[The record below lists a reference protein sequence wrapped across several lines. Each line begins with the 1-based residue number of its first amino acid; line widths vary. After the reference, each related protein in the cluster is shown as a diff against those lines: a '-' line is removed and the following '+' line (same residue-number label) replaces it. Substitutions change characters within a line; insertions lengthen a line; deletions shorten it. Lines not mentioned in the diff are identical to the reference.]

1 MRIVFVIGTSTGG
14 VGTHVHALA
23 RDLAAAGHEV
33 GVIGPA
39 ATDEHF
45 GFSLLPRVR
54 FGVLELGT
62 GIGASDA
69 ALIRRQRIL
78 LRSFAP
84 DIVHAHGFRA
94 GLITLLTLRT
104 VRARPEFVLSLHNQ
118 ASGQGLRGKVEARV
132 ETMLARGADLVL
144 GASSD
149 LVDRARELGAHDAR
163 FLPAAAPHVEQ
174 IPAEAAAATRAEL
187 AAEYG
192 FDEGALIVLAVG
204 RVAPQKNY
212 PMLIRAIGRLGEER
226 ASPASGRA
234 DEASHPA
241 QVVVLI
247 AGAADESVLAQL
259 QAQYESLR
267 TQRGSDSAQRDSDGA
282 QRDSGSAQR
291 GSGSAQYA
299 EAAAASAIP
308 ALHFLGPRDDIA
320 ELAAAADIY
329 ALTSVWEARA
339 LVLQEALISGR
350 AIVATATGGTAE
362 LVGDAG
368 ILIDH
373 DDDAAF
379 AAAVAELAVD
389 PARRAELGRRAAARG
404 AELPDEKE
412 VAEELAGLYT
422 ELGSAQVG

>member
-1 MRIVFVIGTSTGG
+1 MRIVFTIGTSTGG

-23 RDLAAAGHEV
+23 RDLAAAGHEI

-45 GFSLLPRVR
+45 GFSLLPGVR

-69 ALIRRQRIL
+69 ALVRRQRTL

-84 DIVHAHGFRA
+84 QIVHAHGFRA

-104 VRARPEFVLSLHNQ
+104 LKTRPKFVLSLHNQ
-118 ASGQGLRGKVEARV
+118 ASGQGLRGRVETRV

-144 GASSD
+144 GASTD
-149 LVDRARELGAHDAR
+149 LVDRARELGAQTAR
-163 FLPAAAPHVEQ
+163 FLPAAAPEVT
-174 IPAEAAAATRAEL
+174 PVSAEAAAATRASL
-187 AAEYG
+187 AKE
-192 FDEGALIVLAVG
+192 FDFDPGALIVLAVG
-204 RVAPQKNY
+204 RVAKQKNY
-212 PMLIRAIGRLGEER
+212 PMLVRALVRLGGENHQGEIV
-226 ASPASGRA
+226 A
-234 DEASHPA
+234 
-241 QVVVLI
+241 LI
-247 AGAADESVLAQL
+247 AGAADEEVLDDVR
-259 QAQYESLR
+259 AQY
-267 TQRGSDSAQRDSDGA
+267 DD
-282 QRDSGSAQR
+282 
-291 GSGSAQYA
+291 
-299 EAAAASAIP
+299 AAAASAIP

-339 LVLQEALISGR
+339 LVLQEALMTGK
-350 AIVATATGGTAE
+350 AIVATATGGSAE

-368 ILIDH
+368 MLIDH

-389 PARRAELGRRAAARG
+389 PARRAELGARARARG
-404 AELPDEKE
+404 GELPDERE

-422 ELGSAQVG
+422 ELLSAQVG

>member
-1 MRIVFVIGTSTGG
+1 MRIVFTIGTSTGG

-23 RDLAAAGHEV
+23 RDLAAAGHEI

-45 GFSLLPRVR
+45 GFSLLPGVR

-69 ALIRRQRIL
+69 ALVRRQRTL
-78 LRSFAP
+78 LRSFSP
-84 DIVHAHGFRA
+84 QIVHAHGFRA

-104 VRARPEFVLSLHNQ
+104 LKTRPKFVLSHHNQ
-118 ASGQGLRGKVEARV
+118 ASGQGLRGRVETRV

-144 GASSD
+144 GASTD
-149 LVDRARELGAHDAR
+149 LVDRARELGAQTAR
-163 FLPAAAPHVEQ
+163 FLPAAAPEVT
-174 IPAEAAAATRAEL
+174 PVSAEAAAATRASL
-187 AAEYG
+187 AKE
-192 FDEGALIVLAVG
+192 FDFDPGALIVLAVG
-204 RVAPQKNY
+204 RVAKQKNY
-212 PMLIRAIGRLGEER
+212 PMLVRALVRLGEENHQGEIV
-226 ASPASGRA
+226 A
-234 DEASHPA
+234 
-241 QVVVLI
+241 LI
-247 AGAADESVLAQL
+247 AGAADEEVLADVR
-259 QAQYESLR
+259 AQY
-267 TQRGSDSAQRDSDGA
+267 DD
-282 QRDSGSAQR
+282 
-291 GSGSAQYA
+291 
-299 EAAAASAIP
+299 AAAASAIP

-339 LVLQEALISGR
+339 LVLQEALMTGK
-350 AIVATATGGTAE
+350 AIVATATGGSAE

-389 PARRAELGRRAAARG
+389 PARRAELGARARARG
-404 AELPDEKE
+404 AELPDERE

-422 ELGSAQVG
+422 ELVPAQVG

>member
-1 MRIVFVIGTSTGG
+1 MRIVFTIGTSTVG

-23 RDLAAAGHEV
+23 RDLAAARHEI

-45 GFSLLPRVR
+45 GFSLLPGVR

-69 ALIRRQRIL
+69 ALIRRQRTL

-84 DIVHAHGFRA
+84 QIVHAHGFRA

-104 VRARPEFVLSLHNQ
+104 LKSRPKFVLSLHNQ
-118 ASGQGLRGKVEARV
+118 ASGQGLRGRVETRV
-132 ETMLARGADLVL
+132 ETMLARGTDLVL
-144 GASSD
+144 GASTD
-149 LVDRARELGAHDAR
+149 LVDRARELGAQTAR
-163 FLPAAAPHVEQ
+163 FLPAAAPEVT
-174 IPAEAAAATRAEL
+174 PVSAEAAAATRANL
-187 AAEYG
+187 AEE
-192 FDEGALIVLAVG
+192 FDFDPGALIVLAVG
-204 RVAPQKNY
+204 RVAKQKNY
-212 PMLIRAIGRLGEER
+212 PMLVRALARLGEGNR
-226 ASPASGRA
+226 Q
-234 DEASHPA
+234 A
-241 QVVVLI
+241 QWNRQNEGNRQTEGNQPSEIVALI
-247 AGAADESVLAQL
+247 AGAADDEVLAEVR
-259 QAQYESLR
+259 AQY
-267 TQRGSDSAQRDSDGA
+267 DD
-282 QRDSGSAQR
+282 
-291 GSGSAQYA
+291 
-299 EAAAASAIP
+299 AAAASAIP

-339 LVLQEALISGR
+339 LVLQEALISGK
-350 AIVATATGGTAE
+350 AIVATATGGSAE

-379 AAAVAELAVD
+379 AEAVAELAVD
-389 PARRAELGRRAAARG
+389 PARRAELGTRARARG
-404 AELPDEKE
+404 AELPDERE

-422 ELGSAQVG
+422 ELVSAQVG

>member
-1 MRIVFVIGTSTGG
+1 MRIVFTIGTSTGG

-23 RDLAAAGHEV
+23 RDLAAAGHEI

-45 GFSLLPRVR
+45 GFSLLPGVR

-69 ALIRRQRIL
+69 ALIRRQRTL
-78 LRSFAP
+78 LRSFSP
-84 DIVHAHGFRA
+84 QIVHAHGFRA

-104 VRARPEFVLSLHNQ
+104 LKTPPKFVLSLHNQ
-118 ASGQGLRGKVEARV
+118 ASGQGLRGRVETRV

-144 GASSD
+144 GASTD
-149 LVDRARELGAHDAR
+149 LVDRARELGAQTAR
-163 FLPAAAPHVEQ
+163 FLPAAAPEVT
-174 IPAEAAAATRAEL
+174 PVSVEAAAATRARL
-187 AAEYG
+187 AEE
-192 FDEGALIVLAVG
+192 FDFDPGALIVLAVG
-204 RVAPQKNY
+204 RVAKQKNY
-212 PMLIRAIGRLGEER
+212 PMLVRALGRIGEENHQGEIV
-226 ASPASGRA
+226 A
-234 DEASHPA
+234 
-241 QVVVLI
+241 LI
-247 AGAADESVLAQL
+247 AGAADEEVLADVR
-259 QAQYESLR
+259 AQY
-267 TQRGSDSAQRDSDGA
+267 DD
-282 QRDSGSAQR
+282 
-291 GSGSAQYA
+291 
-299 EAAAASAIP
+299 AAAASAIP

-339 LVLQEALISGR
+339 LVLQEALISGK
-350 AIVATATGGTAE
+350 AIVATATGGSAE

-389 PARRAELGRRAAARG
+389 PARRAELGTRARARG
-404 AELPDEKE
+404 GELPDERE

-422 ELGSAQVG
+422 ELVPAQVG

>member
-1 MRIVFVIGTSTGG
+1 MRIVFAIGTSTGG

-23 RDLAAAGHEV
+23 RDLAAAGHEI

-45 GFSLLPRVR
+45 GFSLLPGVR

-69 ALIRRQRIL
+69 ALVRRQRTL

-84 DIVHAHGFRA
+84 QIVHAHGFRA
-94 GLITLLTLRT
+94 GFITLLTLRT
-104 VRARPEFVLSLHNQ
+104 LKTRPKFVLSLHNQ
-118 ASGQGLRGKVEARV
+118 ASGQGLRGRVETRV

-144 GASSD
+144 GASTD
-149 LVDRARELGAHDAR
+149 LVDRARELGAQSAR
-163 FLPAAAPHVEQ
+163 FLPAAAPEVTQ
-174 IPAEAAAATRAEL
+174 VSAEAAAATRAGL
-187 AAEYG
+187 AEE
-192 FDEGALIVLAVG
+192 FDFDPGALIVLAVG
-204 RVAPQKNY
+204 RVARQKNY
-212 PMLIRAIGRLGEER
+212 PMLVRALARLGAGDRQGEIV
-226 ASPASGRA
+226 A
-234 DEASHPA
+234 
-241 QVVVLI
+241 LI
-247 AGAADESVLAQL
+247 AGAADDQVLADV
-259 QAQYESLR
+259 R
-267 TQRGSDSAQRDSDGA
+267 
-282 QRDSGSAQR
+282 
-291 GSGSAQYA
+291 AQYA

-308 ALHFLGPRDDIA
+308 ALHFLGPRDNVA

-339 LVLQEALISGR
+339 LVLQEALMTGK

-368 ILIDH
+368 MLIDD

-389 PARRAELGRRAAARG
+389 PARRAELGTRARARG
-404 AELPDEKE
+404 AELPAERE

-422 ELGSAQVG
+422 ELVSAQVG

>member
-1 MRIVFVIGTSTGG
+1 MRIVFTIGTSTGG

-23 RDLAAAGHEV
+23 RDLAAAGHEI

-45 GFSLLPRVR
+45 GFSLLPGVR

-69 ALIRRQRIL
+69 ALIRRQRTL

-84 DIVHAHGFRA
+84 QIVHAHGFRA

-104 VRARPEFVLSLHNQ
+104 LKSRPKFVLSLHNQ
-118 ASGQGLRGKVEARV
+118 ASGQGLRGRVETRV
-132 ETMLARGADLVL
+132 ETMLARGTDLVL
-144 GASSD
+144 GASTD
-149 LVDRARELGAHDAR
+149 LVDRARELGAQTAR
-163 FLPAAAPHVEQ
+163 FLPAAAPEVT
-174 IPAEAAAATRAEL
+174 PVSAEAAAATRANL
-187 AAEYG
+187 AEE
-192 FDEGALIVLAVG
+192 FDFDPGALIVLAVG
-204 RVAPQKNY
+204 RVAKQKNY
-212 PMLIRAIGRLGEER
+212 PMLVRALARLGEGNR
-226 ASPASGRA
+226 Q
-234 DEASHPA
+234 A
-241 QVVVLI
+241 QGNRQNEGNRQTEGNQPSEIVALI
-247 AGAADESVLAQL
+247 AGAADDEVLAEVR
-259 QAQYESLR
+259 AQY
-267 TQRGSDSAQRDSDGA
+267 DD
-282 QRDSGSAQR
+282 
-291 GSGSAQYA
+291 
-299 EAAAASAIP
+299 AAAASAIP

-339 LVLQEALISGR
+339 LVLQEALISGK
-350 AIVATATGGTAE
+350 AIVATATGGSAE

-379 AAAVAELAVD
+379 AEAVAELAVD
-389 PARRAELGRRAAARG
+389 PARRAELGTRARARG
-404 AELPDEKE
+404 AELPDERE

-422 ELGSAQVG
+422 ELVSAQVG

>member
-1 MRIVFVIGTSTGG
+1 MRIVFTIGTSTGG

-23 RDLAAAGHEV
+23 RDLAAAGHEI

-45 GFSLLPRVR
+45 GFSLLPGVR

-69 ALIRRQRIL
+69 ALIRRQRTL

-84 DIVHAHGFRA
+84 QIVHAHGFRA

-104 VRARPEFVLSLHNQ
+104 LKSRPKFVLSLHNQ
-118 ASGQGLRGKVEARV
+118 ASGQGLRGRVETRV
-132 ETMLARGADLVL
+132 ETMLARGTDLVL
-144 GASSD
+144 GASTD
-149 LVDRARELGAHDAR
+149 LVDRARELGAQTAR
-163 FLPAAAPHVEQ
+163 FLPAAAPEVT
-174 IPAEAAAATRAEL
+174 PVSAEAAAATRANL
-187 AAEYG
+187 AEE
-192 FDEGALIVLAVG
+192 FDFDPGALIVLAVG
-204 RVAPQKNY
+204 RVAKQKNY
-212 PMLIRAIGRLGEER
+212 PMLVRALARLGEGNR
-226 ASPASGRA
+226 Q
-234 DEASHPA
+234 A
-241 QVVVLI
+241 QGNRQNEGNRQTEGNQPSEIVALI
-247 AGAADESVLAQL
+247 AGAADDELLAEVR
-259 QAQYESLR
+259 AQY
-267 TQRGSDSAQRDSDGA
+267 DD
-282 QRDSGSAQR
+282 
-291 GSGSAQYA
+291 
-299 EAAAASAIP
+299 AAAASAIP

-339 LVLQEALISGR
+339 LVLQEALISGK
-350 AIVATATGGTAE
+350 AIVATATGGSAE

-379 AAAVAELAVD
+379 AEAVAELAVD
-389 PARRAELGRRAAARG
+389 PARRAELGTRARARG
-404 AELPDEKE
+404 AELPDERE

-422 ELGSAQVG
+422 ELVSAQVG

>member
-23 RDLAAAGHEV
+23 RDLSAAGHEI

-45 GFSLLPRVR
+45 GFSLLPGVR

-69 ALIRRQRIL
+69 ALVRRQRTL

-84 DIVHAHGFRA
+84 QIVHAHGFRA

-104 VRARPEFVLSLHNQ
+104 LKTRPTFVLSLHNQ
-118 ASGQGLRGKVEARV
+118 ASGQGLRGRVETRV

-144 GASSD
+144 GASTD
-149 LVDRARELGAHDAR
+149 LVDRARELGAQTAR
-163 FLPAAAPHVEQ
+163 FLPAAAPEVTQ
-174 IPAEAAAATRAEL
+174 VSAEAAAATRAGL
-187 AAEYG
+187 AEE
-192 FDEGALIVLAVG
+192 FDFDPGALIVLAVG
-204 RVAPQKNY
+204 RVARQKNY
-212 PMLIRAIGRLGEER
+212 PMLVRALARLGAGDR
-226 ASPASGRA
+226 QGGIVA
-234 DEASHPA
+234 
-241 QVVVLI
+241 LI
-247 AGAADESVLAQL
+247 AGAADDEVLADV
-259 QAQYESLR
+259 R
-267 TQRGSDSAQRDSDGA
+267 
-282 QRDSGSAQR
+282 
-291 GSGSAQYA
+291 AQYA
-299 EAAAASAIP
+299 DAAAASAIP
-308 ALHFLGPRDDIA
+308 ALHFLGPRDDVA

-339 LVLQEALISGR
+339 LVLQEALMTGK

-368 ILIDH
+368 MLIDH

-389 PARRAELGRRAAARG
+389 PARRAELGTRARARG
-404 AELPDEKE
+404 AELPDERE

-422 ELGSAQVG
+422 ELVSAQVG

>member
-1 MRIVFVIGTSTGG
+1 MRIVFTIGTSTGG

-23 RDLAAAGHEV
+23 RDLAAAGHEI

-45 GFSLLPRVR
+45 GFSLLPGVR

-69 ALIRRQRIL
+69 ALIRRQRTL

-84 DIVHAHGFRA
+84 QIVHAHGFRA

-104 VRARPEFVLSLHNQ
+104 LRTRPKFVLSLHNQ
-118 ASGQGLRGKVEARV
+118 ASGQGLRGRVETRV

-144 GASSD
+144 GASTD
-149 LVDRARELGAHDAR
+149 LVDRARELGAQDAR
-163 FLPAAAPHVEQ
+163 FLPAAAPEVTHVS
-174 IPAEAAAATRAEL
+174 AEAAAAARAGL
-187 AAEYG
+187 AEE
-192 FDEGALIVLAVG
+192 FDFDPGALIVLAVG
-204 RVAPQKNY
+204 RVAEQKNY
-212 PMLIRAIGRLGEER
+212 PMLVRGLVRLGEGNR
-226 ASPASGRA
+226 QATGNPQR
-234 DEASHPA
+234 EANRQGEIVA
-241 QVVVLI
+241 LI
-247 AGAADESVLAQL
+247 AGAADDEVLAKV
-259 QAQYESLR
+259 R
-267 TQRGSDSAQRDSDGA
+267 
-282 QRDSGSAQR
+282 
-291 GSGSAQYA
+291 AQYA
-299 EAAAASAIP
+299 GAAAASAIP
-308 ALHFLGPRDDIA
+308 ALHFLGPRDDIS
-320 ELAAAADIY
+320 ELAAAADVF

-339 LVLQEALISGR
+339 LVLQEALMTGK
-350 AIVATATGGTAE
+350 AIVATATGGSAE

-389 PARRAELGRRAAARG
+389 PARRAELGARARARG
-404 AELPDEKE
+404 AELPEERE

-422 ELGSAQVG
+422 ELVSAQVG

>member
-1 MRIVFVIGTSTGG
+1 MRIVFTIGTSTGG

-23 RDLAAAGHEV
+23 RDLAAAGHEI

-45 GFSLLPRVR
+45 GFSLLPGVR

-69 ALIRRQRIL
+69 ALIRRQRTL

-84 DIVHAHGFRA
+84 QIVHAHGFRA

-104 VRARPEFVLSLHNQ
+104 LKSRPKFVLSLHNQ
-118 ASGQGLRGKVEARV
+118 ASGQGLRGRVETRV
-132 ETMLARGADLVL
+132 ETMLARGTDLVL
-144 GASSD
+144 GASTD
-149 LVDRARELGAHDAR
+149 LVDRARELGAQTAR
-163 FLPAAAPHVEQ
+163 FLPAAAPGVT
-174 IPAEAAAATRAEL
+174 PVSAEAAAATRANL
-187 AAEYG
+187 AEE
-192 FDEGALIVLAVG
+192 FDFDPGALIVLAVG
-204 RVAPQKNY
+204 RVAKQKNY
-212 PMLIRAIGRLGEER
+212 PMLVRALARLGEGNR
-226 ASPASGRA
+226 Q
-234 DEASHPA
+234 A
-241 QVVVLI
+241 QGNRQNEGNRQTEGNQPSEIVALI
-247 AGAADESVLAQL
+247 AGAADDEVLAEVR
-259 QAQYESLR
+259 AQY
-267 TQRGSDSAQRDSDGA
+267 DD
-282 QRDSGSAQR
+282 
-291 GSGSAQYA
+291 
-299 EAAAASAIP
+299 AAAASAIP

-339 LVLQEALISGR
+339 LVLQEALISGK
-350 AIVATATGGTAE
+350 AIVATATGGSAE

-379 AAAVAELAVD
+379 AEAVAELAVD
-389 PARRAELGRRAAARG
+389 HARRAELGTRARARG
-404 AELPDEKE
+404 AELPDERE

-422 ELGSAQVG
+422 ELVSAQVG

>member
-1 MRIVFVIGTSTGG
+1 MRIVFTIGTSTGG

-23 RDLAAAGHEV
+23 RDLAAAGHEI

-45 GFSLLPRVR
+45 GFSLLPGVR

-69 ALIRRQRIL
+69 ALIRRQRTL

-84 DIVHAHGFRA
+84 QIVHAHGFRA

-104 VRARPEFVLSLHNQ
+104 LKSRPKFVLSLHNQ
-118 ASGQGLRGKVEARV
+118 ASGQGLRGRVETRV
-132 ETMLARGADLVL
+132 ETMLARGTDLVL
-144 GASSD
+144 GASTD
-149 LVDRARELGAHDAR
+149 LVDRARELGAQTAR
-163 FLPAAAPHVEQ
+163 FLPAAAPEVT
-174 IPAEAAAATRAEL
+174 PVSAGAAAATRANL
-187 AAEYG
+187 AEE
-192 FDEGALIVLAVG
+192 FDFDPGALIVLAVG
-204 RVAPQKNY
+204 RVAKQKNY
-212 PMLIRAIGRLGEER
+212 PMLVRALARLGEGNR
-226 ASPASGRA
+226 Q
-234 DEASHPA
+234 A
-241 QVVVLI
+241 QGNRQNEGNRQTEGNQPSEIVALI
-247 AGAADESVLAQL
+247 AGAADDEVLAEVR
-259 QAQYESLR
+259 AQY
-267 TQRGSDSAQRDSDGA
+267 DD
-282 QRDSGSAQR
+282 
-291 GSGSAQYA
+291 
-299 EAAAASAIP
+299 AAAASAIP

-339 LVLQEALISGR
+339 LVLQEALISGK
-350 AIVATATGGTAE
+350 AIVATATGGSAE

-379 AAAVAELAVD
+379 AEAVAELAVD
-389 PARRAELGRRAAARG
+389 PARRAELGTRARARG
-404 AELPDEKE
+404 AELPDERE

-422 ELGSAQVG
+422 ELVSAQVG

>member
-1 MRIVFVIGTSTGG
+1 MRIVFTIGTSTGG

-23 RDLAAAGHEV
+23 RDLAAAGHEI

-45 GFSLLPRVR
+45 GFSLLPGVR

-69 ALIRRQRIL
+69 ALIRRQRTL

-84 DIVHAHGFRA
+84 QIVHAHGFRA

-104 VRARPEFVLSLHNQ
+104 LRTRPKFVLSLHNQ
-118 ASGQGLRGKVEARV
+118 ASGQGLRGRVETRV

-144 GASSD
+144 GASTD
-149 LVDRARELGAHDAR
+149 LVDRARELGAQDAR
-163 FLPAAAPHVEQ
+163 FLPAAAPEVTHVS
-174 IPAEAAAATRAEL
+174 AEVAAAARAGL
-187 AAEYG
+187 AEE
-192 FDEGALIVLAVG
+192 FDFDPGALIVLAVG
-204 RVAPQKNY
+204 RVAEQKNY
-212 PMLIRAIGRLGEER
+212 PMLVRGLARLGEGNR
-226 ASPASGRA
+226 QATGNPQR
-234 DEASHPA
+234 EANRQGEIVA
-241 QVVVLI
+241 LI
-247 AGAADESVLAQL
+247 AGAADDEVLAKV
-259 QAQYESLR
+259 R
-267 TQRGSDSAQRDSDGA
+267 
-282 QRDSGSAQR
+282 
-291 GSGSAQYA
+291 AQYA
-299 EAAAASAIP
+299 GAAAASAIP
-308 ALHFLGPRDDIA
+308 ALHFLGPRDDIS
-320 ELAAAADIY
+320 ELAAAADVF

-339 LVLQEALISGR
+339 LVLQEALMTGK
-350 AIVATATGGTAE
+350 AIVATATGGSAE

-389 PARRAELGRRAAARG
+389 PARRAELGARARARG
-404 AELPDEKE
+404 AELPDERE

-422 ELGSAQVG
+422 ELVSAQVG

>member
-1 MRIVFVIGTSTGG
+1 MRIVFTIGTSTGG

-23 RDLAAAGHEV
+23 RDLAAAGHEI

-45 GFSLLPRVR
+45 GFSLLPGVR

-69 ALIRRQRIL
+69 ALIRRQRTL

-84 DIVHAHGFRA
+84 QIVHAHGFRA

-104 VRARPEFVLSLHNQ
+104 LKSRPKFVLSLHNQ
-118 ASGQGLRGKVEARV
+118 ASGQGLRGRVETRV
-132 ETMLARGADLVL
+132 ETMLARGTDLVL
-144 GASSD
+144 GASTD
-149 LVDRARELGAHDAR
+149 LVDRARELGAQTAR
-163 FLPAAAPHVEQ
+163 FLPAAAPEVT
-174 IPAEAAAATRAEL
+174 PVSAEAAAATRANL
-187 AAEYG
+187 AEE
-192 FDEGALIVLAVG
+192 FDFDPGALIVLAVG
-204 RVAPQKNY
+204 RVAKQKNY
-212 PMLIRAIGRLGEER
+212 PMLVRALARLGEGNR
-226 ASPASGRA
+226 Q
-234 DEASHPA
+234 A
-241 QVVVLI
+241 QGNRQNKGNRQTEGNQPSEIVALI
-247 AGAADESVLAQL
+247 AGAADDEVLAEVR
-259 QAQYESLR
+259 AQY
-267 TQRGSDSAQRDSDGA
+267 DD
-282 QRDSGSAQR
+282 
-291 GSGSAQYA
+291 
-299 EAAAASAIP
+299 AAAASAIP

-339 LVLQEALISGR
+339 LVLQEALISGK
-350 AIVATATGGTAE
+350 AIVATATGGSAE

-379 AAAVAELAVD
+379 AEAVAELAVD
-389 PARRAELGRRAAARG
+389 PARRAELGTRARARG
-404 AELPDEKE
+404 AELPDERE

-422 ELGSAQVG
+422 ELVSAQVG

>member
-1 MRIVFVIGTSTGG
+1 MRIVFTIGTSTGG

-23 RDLAAAGHEV
+23 RDLAAAGHEI

-45 GFSLLPRVR
+45 GFSLLPGVR

-69 ALIRRQRIL
+69 ALVRRQRTL
-78 LRSFAP
+78 LRSFSP
-84 DIVHAHGFRA
+84 QIVHAHGFRA

-104 VRARPEFVLSLHNQ
+104 LKTRLKFVLSLHNQ
-118 ASGQGLRGKVEARV
+118 ASGQGLRGRVETRV

-144 GASSD
+144 GASTD
-149 LVDRARELGAHDAR
+149 LVDRARELGAQTAR
-163 FLPAAAPHVEQ
+163 FLPAAAPEVT
-174 IPAEAAAATRAEL
+174 PVSAEAAAATRASL
-187 AAEYG
+187 AKE
-192 FDEGALIVLAVG
+192 FDFDPGALIVLAVG
-204 RVAPQKNY
+204 RVAKQKNY
-212 PMLIRAIGRLGEER
+212 PMLVRALVRLGEENHQGEIV
-226 ASPASGRA
+226 A
-234 DEASHPA
+234 
-241 QVVVLI
+241 LI
-247 AGAADESVLAQL
+247 AGAADEEVLADVR
-259 QAQYESLR
+259 AQY
-267 TQRGSDSAQRDSDGA
+267 DD
-282 QRDSGSAQR
+282 
-291 GSGSAQYA
+291 
-299 EAAAASAIP
+299 AAAASAIP

-339 LVLQEALISGR
+339 LVLQEALMTGK
-350 AIVATATGGTAE
+350 AIVATGTGGSAE

-389 PARRAELGRRAAARG
+389 PARRAELGARARARG
-404 AELPDEKE
+404 AELPDERE

-422 ELGSAQVG
+422 ELVPAQVG

>member
-1 MRIVFVIGTSTGG
+1 MRIVFTIGTSTGG

-23 RDLAAAGHEV
+23 RDLAAAGHEI

-45 GFSLLPRVR
+45 GFSLLPGVR

-69 ALIRRQRIL
+69 ALIRRQRTL

-84 DIVHAHGFRA
+84 QIVHAHGFRA

-104 VRARPEFVLSLHNQ
+104 LKTRPMFVLSLHNQ
-118 ASGQGLRGKVEARV
+118 ASGQGLRGRVETRV

-144 GASSD
+144 GASTD
-149 LVDRARELGAHDAR
+149 LVDRARELGAQNAR
-163 FLPAAAPHVEQ
+163 FVPAAAPEVT
-174 IPAEAAAATRAEL
+174 PVSAEAAAATRANL
-187 AAEYG
+187 AEE
-192 FDEGALIVLAVG
+192 FDFDPGALIVLAVG
-204 RVAPQKNY
+204 RVAKQKNY
-212 PMLIRAIGRLGEER
+212 PMLVRALARLGEGNR
-226 ASPASGRA
+226 Q
-234 DEASHPA
+234 A
-241 QVVVLI
+241 QGNRQNEGNRQTEGNQPSEIVALI
-247 AGAADESVLAQL
+247 AGAADDEVLAEVR
-259 QAQYESLR
+259 AQY
-267 TQRGSDSAQRDSDGA
+267 DD
-282 QRDSGSAQR
+282 
-291 GSGSAQYA
+291 
-299 EAAAASAIP
+299 AAAASAIP

-339 LVLQEALISGR
+339 LVLQEALISGK
-350 AIVATATGGTAE
+350 AIVATATGGSAE

-379 AAAVAELAVD
+379 AEAVAELAVD
-389 PARRAELGRRAAARG
+389 PARRAELGTRARARG
-404 AELPDEKE
+404 AELPDERE

-422 ELGSAQVG
+422 ELVSAQVG

>member
-1 MRIVFVIGTSTGG
+1 MRIVFTIGTSTGG

-23 RDLAAAGHEV
+23 RDLAAAGHEI

-45 GFSLLPRVR
+45 GFSLLPGVR

-69 ALIRRQRIL
+69 ALVRRQRTL
-78 LRSFAP
+78 LRSFSP
-84 DIVHAHGFRA
+84 QIVHAHGFRA

-104 VRARPEFVLSLHNQ
+104 LKTRPKFVLSLHNQ
-118 ASGQGLRGKVEARV
+118 ASGQGLRGRVETRV

-144 GASSD
+144 GASTD
-149 LVDRARELGAHDAR
+149 LVDRARELGAQTAR
-163 FLPAAAPHVEQ
+163 FLPAAAPEVT
-174 IPAEAAAATRAEL
+174 PVSAEAAAATRASL
-187 AAEYG
+187 AKE
-192 FDEGALIVLAVG
+192 FDFDPGALIVLAVG
-204 RVAPQKNY
+204 RVAKQKNY
-212 PMLIRAIGRLGEER
+212 PMLVRALVRLGEENHQGEIV
-226 ASPASGRA
+226 A
-234 DEASHPA
+234 
-241 QVVVLI
+241 LI
-247 AGAADESVLAQL
+247 AGAADEEVLADVR
-259 QAQYESLR
+259 AQY
-267 TQRGSDSAQRDSDGA
+267 DD
-282 QRDSGSAQR
+282 
-291 GSGSAQYA
+291 
-299 EAAAASAIP
+299 AAAASAIP

-339 LVLQEALISGR
+339 LVLQEALMTGK
-350 AIVATATGGTAE
+350 AIVATATGGSAE

-389 PARRAELGRRAAARG
+389 PARRAELGARARARG
-404 AELPDEKE
+404 AELPDERE

-422 ELGSAQVG
+422 ELVHAQVG

>member
-1 MRIVFVIGTSTGG
+1 MRIVFTIGTSTGG

-23 RDLAAAGHEV
+23 RDLAAAGHEI

-45 GFSLLPRVR
+45 GFSLLPGVR

-69 ALIRRQRIL
+69 ALVRRQRTL
-78 LRSFAP
+78 LRSFSP
-84 DIVHAHGFRA
+84 QIVHAHGFRA

-104 VRARPEFVLSLHNQ
+104 LKTRPKFVLSLHNQ
-118 ASGQGLRGKVEARV
+118 ASGQGLRGRVETRV

-144 GASSD
+144 GASTD
-149 LVDRARELGAHDAR
+149 LVDRARELGAQTAR
-163 FLPAAAPHVEQ
+163 FLPAAAPEVT
-174 IPAEAAAATRAEL
+174 PVSAEAAATTRSSLAE
-187 AAEYG
+187 E
-192 FDEGALIVLAVG
+192 FDFAPGALIVLAVG
-204 RVAPQKNY
+204 RVAKQKNY
-212 PMLIRAIGRLGEER
+212 PMFVRALARLGEENHQGEIV
-226 ASPASGRA
+226 A
-234 DEASHPA
+234 
-241 QVVVLI
+241 LI
-247 AGAADESVLAQL
+247 AGAADEEVLADVR
-259 QAQYESLR
+259 AQY
-267 TQRGSDSAQRDSDGA
+267 DA
-282 QRDSGSAQR
+282 
-291 GSGSAQYA
+291 
-299 EAAAASAIP
+299 AAAASAIP

-339 LVLQEALISGR
+339 LVLQEALMTGK
-350 AIVATATGGTAE
+350 AIVATATGGSAE

-379 AAAVAELAVD
+379 AAAVAELAID
-389 PARRAELGRRAAARG
+389 PARRAELGARARARG
-404 AELPDEKE
+404 AELPDERE

-422 ELGSAQVG
+422 ELVPAQVG

>member
-1 MRIVFVIGTSTGG
+1 MRIVFTIGTSTGG

-23 RDLAAAGHEV
+23 RDLAAAGHEI

-45 GFSLLPRVR
+45 GFSLLPGVR

-69 ALIRRQRIL
+69 ALIRRQRTL

-84 DIVHAHGFRA
+84 QIVHAHGFRA

-104 VRARPEFVLSLHNQ
+104 LRTRPKFVLSLHNQ
-118 ASGQGLRGKVEARV
+118 ASGQGLRGRVETRV
-132 ETMLARGADLVL
+132 ETMLARGTDLVL
-144 GASSD
+144 GASTD
-149 LVDRARELGAHDAR
+149 LVDRARELGAQTAR
-163 FLPAAAPHVEQ
+163 FLPAAAPEVT
-174 IPAEAAAATRAEL
+174 PVSAEAAAATRANL
-187 AAEYG
+187 AEE
-192 FDEGALIVLAVG
+192 FDFDPGALIVLAVG
-204 RVAPQKNY
+204 RVAKQKNY
-212 PMLIRAIGRLGEER
+212 PMLVRALARLGEGNR
-226 ASPASGRA
+226 Q
-234 DEASHPA
+234 A
-241 QVVVLI
+241 QGNRQNEGNRQTEGNQPSEIVALI
-247 AGAADESVLAQL
+247 AGAADDEVLAEVR
-259 QAQYESLR
+259 AQY
-267 TQRGSDSAQRDSDGA
+267 DD
-282 QRDSGSAQR
+282 
-291 GSGSAQYA
+291 
-299 EAAAASAIP
+299 AAAASAIP

-339 LVLQEALISGR
+339 LVLQEALISGK
-350 AIVATATGGTAE
+350 AIVATATGGSAE

-379 AAAVAELAVD
+379 AEAVAELAVD
-389 PARRAELGRRAAARG
+389 PARRAELGTRARARG
-404 AELPDEKE
+404 AELPDERE

-422 ELGSAQVG
+422 ELVSAQVG

>member
-1 MRIVFVIGTSTGG
+1 MRIVFTIGTSTGG

-23 RDLAAAGHEV
+23 RDLAAAGHEI

-45 GFSLLPRVR
+45 GFSLLPGVR

-69 ALIRRQRIL
+69 ALIRRQRTL

-84 DIVHAHGFRA
+84 QIVHAHGFRA

-104 VRARPEFVLSLHNQ
+104 LKSRPKFVLSLHNQ
-118 ASGQGLRGKVEARV
+118 ASGQGLRGRVETRV
-132 ETMLARGADLVL
+132 ETMLARGTDLVL
-144 GASSD
+144 GASTD
-149 LVDRARELGAHDAR
+149 LVDRARELGAQTAR
-163 FLPAAAPHVEQ
+163 FLPAAAPEVT
-174 IPAEAAAATRAEL
+174 PVSAEAAAATRANL
-187 AAEYG
+187 AEE
-192 FDEGALIVLAVG
+192 FDFDPGALIVLAVG
-204 RVAPQKNY
+204 RVAKQKNY
-212 PMLIRAIGRLGEER
+212 PMLVRALARLGEGNR
-226 ASPASGRA
+226 Q
-234 DEASHPA
+234 A
-241 QVVVLI
+241 QGNRQNEGSRQTEGNQPSEIVALI
-247 AGAADESVLAQL
+247 AGAADDEVLAEVR
-259 QAQYESLR
+259 AQY
-267 TQRGSDSAQRDSDGA
+267 DD
-282 QRDSGSAQR
+282 
-291 GSGSAQYA
+291 
-299 EAAAASAIP
+299 AAAASAIP

-339 LVLQEALISGR
+339 LVLQEALMTGK
-350 AIVATATGGTAE
+350 AIVATATGGSAE

-379 AAAVAELAVD
+379 AEAVAELAVD
-389 PARRAELGRRAAARG
+389 PARRAELGTRARARG
-404 AELPDEKE
+404 AELPDERE

-422 ELGSAQVG
+422 ELVSAQVG

>member
-1 MRIVFVIGTSTGG
+1 MRIVFTIGTSTGG

-23 RDLAAAGHEV
+23 RDLAAAGHEI

-45 GFSLLPRVR
+45 GFSLLPGVR

-69 ALIRRQRIL
+69 ALIRRQRTL

-84 DIVHAHGFRA
+84 QIVHAHGFRA

-104 VRARPEFVLSLHNQ
+104 LKSRPKFVLSLHNQ
-118 ASGQGLRGKVEARV
+118 ASGQGLRGRVETRV
-132 ETMLARGADLVL
+132 ETMLARGTDLVL
-144 GASSD
+144 GASTD
-149 LVDRARELGAHDAR
+149 PVDRARERGAQTAR
-163 FLPAAAPHVEQ
+163 FLPPAAPEVT
-174 IPAEAAAATRAEL
+174 PVSAEAAAATRANL
-187 AAEYG
+187 AEE
-192 FDEGALIVLAVG
+192 FDFDPGALIVLAVG
-204 RVAPQKNY
+204 RVAKQKNY
-212 PMLIRAIGRLGEER
+212 PMLVRALARLGEGNR
-226 ASPASGRA
+226 Q
-234 DEASHPA
+234 A
-241 QVVVLI
+241 QGNRQNEGNRQTEGNQPSEIVALI
-247 AGAADESVLAQL
+247 AGAADDEVLAEVR
-259 QAQYESLR
+259 AQY
-267 TQRGSDSAQRDSDGA
+267 DD
-282 QRDSGSAQR
+282 
-291 GSGSAQYA
+291 
-299 EAAAASAIP
+299 AAAASAIP

-339 LVLQEALISGR
+339 LVLQEALISGK
-350 AIVATATGGTAE
+350 AIVATATGGSAE

-379 AAAVAELAVD
+379 AEAVAELAVD
-389 PARRAELGRRAAARG
+389 PARRAELGTRARARG
-404 AELPDEKE
+404 AELPDERE

-422 ELGSAQVG
+422 ELVSAQVG